1 MNKPKFK
8 AKQIITL
15 ALEKELKEK
24 LEKDADKLGITT
36 SAYIRMI
43 ILKSINI

>member
-1 MNKPKFK
+1 MNTPKFK
-8 AKQIITL
+8 NKKIVVL
-15 ALEKELKEK
+15 ALEDELKTK

-43 ILKSINI
+43 LIKNS

>member
-8 AKQIITL
+8 KKQIITL
-15 ALEKELKEK
+15 ALEKDIKDK

-43 ILKSINI
+43 ILKHI

>member
-8 AKQIITL
+8 TKQIITL